1 MNFFYHLRAA
11 SNCVSP
17 NLSTAACFGILV
29 FLGLII
35 VAHLC
40 CTHESVA
47 VLAVSAFASPSH
59 GAEIDKKVDF
69 RKTFLAQRRKKIKL
83 LRPGLL
89 TAERR
94 RGGKK
99 NSNVQV
105 VKKKTIKLI
114 VCRQK
119 GEKSVVTGGNKGSLT
134 SCGGRSQAGGFP
146 ETHSRIS
153 IYSIWSQTPCRFTA
167 LIPSN
172 SVCLPD
178 CGVVVHFTSLVV
190 LLAWGCNQSGKR
202 TNTQAQPNLLDLR
215 NLLTTDVRLCEKVN
229 DSWLANTSRA
239 AQRQC
244 SLVSQGA
251 AVCYS

>member
-1 MNFFYHLRAA
+1 MKASLCWLCLHSRLRHTEQKLTRKSTLEKHFLLKEEKK
-11 SNCVSP
+11 SNSC
-17 NLSTAACFGILV
+17 GQV
-29 FLGLII
+29 FWQQ
-35 VAHLC
+35 
-40 CTHESVA
+40 SDA
-47 VLAVSAFASPSH
+47 VE
-59 GAEIDKKVDF
+59 G
-69 RKTFLAQRRKKIKL
+69 RKTATSKWW
-83 LRPGLL
+83 
-89 TAERR
+89 
-94 RGGKK
+94 
-99 NSNVQV
+99 
-105 VKKKTIKLI
+105 KKKTIKLI